1 MNACPMP
8 DNEAERLA
16 AVQAYNILDTAPE
29 VEFDVTTRV
38 AASLF
43 DAPIALVALMDRDRL
58 WFKSR
63 HGLDVTQLDRQIAFC
78 AHAIVRPDEV
88 LVINDLQQDSRFGIR
103 NS

>member
-1 MNACPMP
+1 MNPCPMP

-16 AVQAYNILDTAPE
+16 AVHSYRILDTAPE

-43 DAPIALVALMDRDRL
+43 DAPIALVALMDQDRR

-78 AHAIVRPDEV
+78 AHAVRQGQEY
-88 LVINDLQQDSRFGIR
+88 R
-103 NS
+103 